1 MMRKFRS
8 RVLVGFVVA
17 VVGTVY
23 LATTGTPAPL
33 APGVI
38 PDRIGAPADAVSQ
51 VALGPLDAV
60 VPTTDALPP
69 APTLPAAIAM
79 PPATNIPSV
88 TTAPLVDA
96 APPSAPP
103 TAPPRQSPPPTG
115 QPSVPLHVAV
125 RELIIGDWESAL
137 PGWTVSFE
145 RARQGY
151 KGITYPSRRRIEIY
165 VRRDQSITELA
176 HVLAHELGHAIDVTY
191 FTDAERAAFN
201 VLRGRHPGSPWWV
214 RPGGNDF
221 ASGSGD
227 WAECFAW
234 MVTGGRGGFFSRLGP
249 PPDAAQQQVMWEML
263 DQKLLSA

>member
-1 MMRKFRS
+1 MTRKFRS
-8 RVLVGFVVA
+8 RVLVGVVVA

-38 PDRIGAPADAVSQ
+38 PDRLGAPADAAPQ
-51 VALGPLDAV
+51 IALGPLKAV
-60 VPTTDALPP
+60 VPTTAEPQL
-69 APTLPAAIAM
+69 PTLPAAIAM
-79 PPATNIPSV
+79 PPATDLPV
-88 TTAPLVDA
+88 TTAPVVDA
-96 APPSAPP
+96 APP
-103 TAPPRQSPPPTG
+103 TAPPRSPPRRASRPTG
-115 QPSVPLHVAV
+115 RQSVPLDVAV
-125 RELIIGDWESAL
+125 RQLIIGDWESAL
-137 PGWTVSFE
+137 SGWTVSFE

-165 VRRDQSITELA
+165 VRPGQSVAELA

-249 PPDAAQQQVMWEML
+249 PPDAAEQLAMWEML